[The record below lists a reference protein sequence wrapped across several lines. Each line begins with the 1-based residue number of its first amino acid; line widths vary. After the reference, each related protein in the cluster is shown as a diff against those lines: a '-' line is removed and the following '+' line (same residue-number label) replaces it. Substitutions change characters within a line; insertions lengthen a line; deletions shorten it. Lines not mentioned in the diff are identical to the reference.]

1 VDSIAREDQ
10 IAREIVTRRPGAG
23 REDDLV
29 AVFERD
35 CIDLERAMIRID
47 GRADKRN
54 ALEVGLTVSGRLIA
68 ERLKLRG
75 DVARGDRMSPG
86 AGTPPFEQIVR
97 EVSNVRGECFRANG
111 AQPRLRN
118 TPEIA
123 SRRCDDRSEK
133 NMRQSAQALSLR
145 SKTER

>member
-1 VDSIAREDQ
+1 MDSIARENQ
-10 IAREIVTRRPGAG
+10 IARDIVTRRPGAG

-75 DVARGDRMSPG
+75 DVARGDRMSAG
-86 AGTPPFEQIVR
+86 AGTPPFEQIIR
-97 EVSNVRGECFRANG
+97 EVSNVRRECFRANG
-111 AQPRLRN
+111 AQPRLGHR
-118 TPEIA
+118 PEIP
-123 SRRCDDRSEK
+123 RRRTDDRGAESDENSLEK
-133 NMRQSAQALSLR
+133 NPHL
-145 SKTER
+145 